1 MEASKIQKWRRK
13 VCYIGILFMVG
24 RVVVYCEVDGGL
36 SVCICSEKKR
46 NKKKNKKS
54 KKWCMHGTD
63 LYKSK
68 EIGTGIR
75 YGSRVCTLA
84 FHAW

>member
-36 SVCICSEKKR
+36 SVCICSEKK
-46 NKKKNKKS
+46 
-54 KKWCMHGTD
+54 
-63 LYKSK
+63 K
-68 EIGTGIR
+68 EIRRKIR
-75 YGSRVCTLA
+75 KARNGACMVQTYIKARRLVQV
-84 FHAW
+84 